1 MATYTNM
8 KTEQIRRFD
17 KTQGNDAGAELVY
30 FYTQLVLVSS
40 RNASPRKRLLRIEP
54 HSFRAVNQ
62 LEFSSH
68 FLEVVRATFAVR

>member
-8 KTEQIRRFD
+8 TTEQIRRFD
-17 KTQGNDAGAELVY
+17 KTRGNDAGAELVY

-40 RNASPRKRLLRIEP
+40 RNASPRKLLLRIEP
-54 HSFRAVNQ
+54 HSFRSVNQ